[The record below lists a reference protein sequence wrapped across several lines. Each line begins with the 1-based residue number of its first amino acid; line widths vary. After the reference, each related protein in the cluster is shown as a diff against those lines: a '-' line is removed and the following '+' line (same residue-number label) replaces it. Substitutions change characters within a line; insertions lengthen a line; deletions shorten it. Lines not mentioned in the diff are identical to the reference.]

1 MTHTSSTPSRTA
13 PTPSRATS
21 PRPLEV
27 DGKDLHPVRTGD
39 GVEILLTRY
48 QGGEKGPVVLSHCIG
63 VSSRMYSTTLV
74 SQNLLEYLYDR
85 GYDVWLL
92 DFRFSIDLPSAEEPH
107 SLDAVAQQDYPAAID
122 TVRDVA
128 DAASV
133 QVVAHGQGAS
143 TLTMALLTGL
153 DGVRSAVF
161 SQVSTHVLVAPLAQI
176 AARLRATQGLKLLG
190 HRFVSPDVPADPGL
204 RDRLVS
210 WLLDFY
216 PLGEEEQC
224 DNPVCHRITGI
235 YGLMWEHDRIDP
247 AIHDHLASLFGPAN
261 LEGFSQLSRIVRRRH
276 LVNRHGEDVYLPHL
290 ERLALPATFLHGSE
304 NMCVLPRSTALTYK
318 RLRRTNDPDLYR
330 RHVLPGYGHI
340 DCILGTDAPQDVYP
354 YILEHLEATARSE
367 ME

>member
-1 MTHTSSTPSRTA
+1 MTHTASKPPQNA
-13 PTPSRATS
+13 PPFLRATS

-39 GVEILLTRY
+39 DVEILLTRY

-74 SQNLLEYLYDR
+74 SQNLLEYLYDH

-92 DFRFSIDLPSAEEPH
+92 DFRFSIDLPTAEEPN
-107 SLDAVAQQDYPAAID
+107 SMDAVAQQDYPAAID

-128 DAASV
+128 GVASV
-133 QVVAHGQGAS
+133 QVVAHGVGAS
-143 TLTMALLTGL
+143 TLTMALLAGL

-161 SQVSTHVLVAPLAQI
+161 SQVSTHVLVAPLAQL
-176 AARLRATQGLKLLG
+176 AARLRANQGLKLLG
-190 HRFVSPDVPADPGL
+190 HRFITPDVPAEPGL

-210 WLLDFY
+210 WLLTFY
-216 PLGEEEQC
+216 PVDEEEQC
-224 DNPVCHRITGI
+224 DTPVCHRITGI

-247 AIHDHLASLFGPAN
+247 SIHDHLASLFGPAN
-261 LEGFSQLSRIVRRRH
+261 LEGLSQLSRIARRRH

-290 ERLALPATFLHGSE
+290 ERLALPAAFLHGSE
-304 NMCVLPRSTALTYK
+304 NMCVLPRSTALTLK

-330 RHVLPGYGHI
+330 RHILPGYGHI
-340 DCILGTDAPQDVYP
+340 DCILGKDAPQDVYP
-354 YILEHLEATARSE
+354 HILEHLEATARSG
-367 ME
+367 MG